1 MREAV
6 GDVSIEND
14 VPMSVFIFGQC
25 RKGLHPVAGIEVM
38 YAFVFGIIRM
48 MDVSANDSVV
58 FAGTGKFGQGVFK
71 VRNIVD
77 GGFHFLFYMLR
88 KRIIR
93 FAVPYAVTVVE
104 TVESQQ
110 DSIAEVTQKGE
121 PFHLR
126 RAPVKYITVSDEVT
140 FAAAFQFIV
149 FHDAEVGERERS
161 QIVQEFFSDAIRL

>member
-1 MREAV
+1 
-6 GDVSIEND
+6 
-14 VPMSVFIFGQC
+14 MSVFIFGQC

-58 FAGTGKFGQGVFK
+58 FADTDKFGQGAFK

-77 GGFHFLFYMLR
+77 GGLHFLFYMLR

-161 QIVQEFFSDAIRL
+161 QIIVQEIFSDAIRL